1 MYFLEDQ
8 GPKAQIGARRNM
20 NVVVR
25 TSLPFDRVSQD
36 IRRIVRGMD
45 PTLPVV
51 RLRTMDDVFA
61 ATVSQPRFLVQ
72 LLGIF
77 AALALV
83 LSAIGTYGI
92 LSYSVSERRREI
104 GIRLAL
110 GADQNRILRDVLGQS
125 LRLAVRGVVLGLALA
140 LVLAHLMSSLL
151 YGVTAR
157 DPLTLLAAAATILIV
172 SALAAAHPAWRA
184 TRCEPAKVLR
194 TE

>member
-1 MYFLEDQ
+1 M
-8 GPKAQIGARRNM
+8 
-20 NVVVR
+20 V
-25 TSLPFDRVSQD
+25 
-36 IRRIVRGMD
+36 
-45 PTLPVV
+45 
-51 RLRTMDDVFA
+51 A
-61 ATVSQPRFLVQ
+61 A
-72 LLGIF
+72 F
-77 AALALV
+77 AALALLLAAVGAYGV
-83 LSAIGTYGI
+83 LSYA
-92 LSYSVSERRREI
+92 VERRRREI

-151 YGVTAR
+151 YGITAR